1 MTKIQPAVQRLAFT
15 LPLNGTNYIDLSRV
29 ASAINRRFYRQGLN
43 WAVGGFRFTGQGE
56 MTGTTTVSKLPNSW
70 SLSNGWEKVFRAW
83 QRQQNEVLEDGT
95 QDSVKARYNDFKI
108 YLDEDMLTATTQTDA
123 LAPVDGQILLPHD
136 NGYNL
141 LMEGEWDYSNLVIPN
156 FGAPGNNFDA
166 KIMGIG
172 AKVGGIGGA
181 FSLVQL
187 YADSRS
193 TPFSPDPDVPG
204 DVLSTDN
211 ILNLMF
217 DVGDNNSDVLTDV
230 IGENNETP
238 YAIDDYPGG
247 KTNFPAAEVVGYAFL
262 NNSASTA
269 TAQSGIPGSN
279 FPCGLI
285 RIDSEY
291 TGGSAFYNMVIDL
304 VPGTHRGYLCEP
316 MTDM

>member
-166 KIMGIG
+166 KIMGVG

-217 DVGDNNSDVLTDV
+217 DVGDNNNDVLTDV

-247 KTNFPAAEVVGYAFL
+247 
-262 NNSASTA
+262 S
-269 TAQSGIPGSN
+269 
-279 FPCGLI
+279 
-285 RIDSEY
+285 
-291 TGGSAFYNMVIDL
+291 
-304 VPGTHRGYLCEP
+304 
-316 MTDM
+316 